1 VAWKKTDGEK
11 GPLVSHTGVVL
22 SRATTFRFELDPT
35 DEVEQR
41 LWMFAGARR
50 FAFNHH
56 IGRVKANL
64 EVRQADKAAG
74 LKRPEMTPSLPWSK
88 QSFIN
93 EFNSWK
99 NGTAPDSLVGEDG
112 TRGFSW
118 RGEIA
123 ADVFECASVDAAQAL
138 ANYKESV
145 SGARAG
151 VKVGFPEF
159 KSKHRDRPRFR
170 LRSKSIPGDGTG
182 PVRRLDPSPAAQAG
196 RGEDQG
202 LRPQGGPDD
211 RLRPVACP
219 LGHRLSPGGPVVCE
233 RQRGGR
239 RVPPPAPIPQPPP
252 NRRCRR

>member
-151 VKVGFPEF
+151 VKVGFPGVQIEA
-159 KSKHRDRPRFR
+159 
-170 LRSKSIPGDGTG
+170 PGPA
-182 PVRRLDPSPAAQAG
+182 PVPAAVQVHPG
-196 RGEDQG
+196 RWHRSGSST
-202 LRPQGGPDD
+202 RPISG
-211 RLRPVACP
+211 CP
-219 LGHRLSPGGPVVCE
+219 SWAR
-233 RQRGGR
+233 
-239 RVPPPAPIPQPPP
+239 
-252 NRRCRR
+252 